1 MALVLTS
8 PPAVEPVSLSEAKAH
23 LRVDGTDEDVLIT
36 ALILSARKHLE
47 TWLARSLI
55 TQSWRLMLDDW
66 PHSSTVDLPLSPL
79 QSIEAVETYDA
90 DDVATPVAA
99 LAYFVDTVSDPARL
113 VRISGDAWPAPGR
126 AANGVEIRFT
136 AGYGDAAS
144 NVPQPLRQAL
154 HLLVAHWFERRESVP
169 VENAGTLAPF
179 SVASLISPYRRVRV

>member
-23 LRVDGTDEDVLIT
+23 LRVDGTDEDALIT
-36 ALILSARKHLE
+36 ALILAARKHLE
-47 TWLARSLI
+47 TWLARALI
-55 TQSWRLMLDDW
+55 TQSWRLMLDVW
-66 PHSSTVDLPLSPL
+66 PPSGAVDLPLSPL
-79 QSIEAVETYDA
+79 QSIEGVETYDA

-99 LAYFVDTVSDPARL
+99 SEYFVDAVSDPARL
-113 VRISGDAWPAPGR
+113 VRTSGDAWPAPGR

-154 HLLVAHWFERRESVP
+154 HLLIAHWFERREPVAAEGAQTSVP
-169 VENAGTLAPF
+169 LG
-179 SVASLISPYRRVRV
+179 VASLISPYRRARL